1 MCYIQLS
8 KGRYYKGFD
17 SCIKIN
23 EKEVIVTEI
32 KDNIEYTYILGK
44 CAFEEAKAFLRGS
57 HKSGYAL
64 SRYKMSQDIYNARL
78 IRFVNQVATN
88 YEDFTFTDTSKI
100 IQSKFAI
107 LGYFRGSLELSPEA
121 FSHKII
127 EIHAT
132 KNSSL

>member
-44 CAFEEAKAFLRGS
+44 CAFEEAKAFLGVVI
-57 HKSGYAL
+57 
-64 SRYKMSQDIYNARL
+64 SQAML
-78 IRFVNQVATN
+78 LVVIRCHRIFIMQ
-88 YEDFTFTDTSKI
+88 DS
-100 IQSKFAI
+100 
-107 LGYFRGSLELSPEA
+107 
-121 FSHKII
+121 
-127 EIHAT
+127 
-132 KNSSL
+132 